1 MQHVISLI
9 LLSLERTSCG
19 DRDTYY
25 SSKGMC
31 GIVFVVGSGQ
41 KSWGFDHPLFAVAI
55 KMAENPKG
63 EFVSS

>member
-1 MQHVISLI
+1 
-9 LLSLERTSCG
+9 
-19 DRDTYY
+19 
-25 SSKGMC
+25 
-31 GIVFVVGSGQ
+31 VVGSGQ